1 MPIFY
6 RLGVI
11 SVLCLADQFP
21 RFRQILSI
29 LSSTASK
36 ALAKSHRLAGGVP
49 VGGQEW
55 MRWAGPK
62 AVFGP
67 APFF

>member
-1 MPIFY
+1 VPIFY

-11 SVLCLADQFP
+11 SVLRLPDYLGGFGW
-21 RFRQILSI
+21 ILSD

-36 ALAKSHRLAGGVP
+36 ALANSRRLGGGVP

-55 MRWAGPK
+55 MGWAGPK
-62 AVFGP
+62 AVIGP